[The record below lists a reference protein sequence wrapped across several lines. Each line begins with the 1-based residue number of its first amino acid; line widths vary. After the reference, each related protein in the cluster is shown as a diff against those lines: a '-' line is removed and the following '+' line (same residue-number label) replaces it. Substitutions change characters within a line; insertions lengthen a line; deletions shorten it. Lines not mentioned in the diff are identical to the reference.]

1 MVLDGHDGEGAAE
14 FTCNQLAELL
24 LQSNLEE
31 GGEATVREALKRA
44 FLNTETQFFVK
55 IDDAVIRRQTL
66 MEEMSVSG
74 EYE

>member
-1 MVLDGHDGEGAAE
+1 MVLDGHDGEGAAD
-14 FTCNQLAELL
+14 FACKQLAGML

-31 GGEATVREALKRA
+31 GGEAAVRETLNRA
-44 FLNTETQFFVK
+44 FLDTETRFFVQ

-74 EYE
+74 